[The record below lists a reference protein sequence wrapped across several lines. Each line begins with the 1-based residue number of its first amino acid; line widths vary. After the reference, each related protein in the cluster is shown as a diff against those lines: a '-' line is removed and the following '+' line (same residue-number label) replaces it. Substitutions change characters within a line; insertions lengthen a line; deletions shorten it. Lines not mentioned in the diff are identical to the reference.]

1 MGCTSRRHYAHD
13 PYCFFKKI
21 YKAVL
26 ISSFTTKLV
35 GGELFMSEFI
45 WHWTKENKKIYT
57 TQVDLAE
64 QAMKDGCFVMGAL
77 IRPVRS
83 DQ

>member
-1 MGCTSRRHYAHD
+1 MHK
-13 PYCFFKKI
+13 PYCFFKKL

-45 WHWTKENKKIYT
+45 WHWTKENIKIFT

-64 QAMKDGCFVMGAL
+64 QAMKDGLFVMGTL
-77 IRPVRS
+77 VRPVRS
-83 DQ
+83 D

>member
-1 MGCTSRRHYAHD
+1 MHK
-13 PYCFFKKI
+13 PYCFFTKL
-21 YKAVL
+21 YKVVL

-57 TQVDLAE
+57 MQVDLAE
-64 QAMKDGCFVMGAL
+64 QAMKDGFFVMGAR
-77 IRPVRS
+77 IHPNRS
-83 DQ
+83 ES

>member
-1 MGCTSRRHYAHD
+1 M
-13 PYCFFKKI
+13 
-21 YKAVL
+21 L

-45 WHWTKENKKIYT
+45 WYWTKENKKIFT

-64 QAMKDGCFVMGAL
+64 QAMKDGLFVMGTL
-77 IRPVRS
+77 VRPVRS
-83 DQ
+83 D